1 MAHPCDICGPILK
14 GILHP
19 DEHQETHRGLKPYT
33 CEACG
38 RQFLFCTNFHQRQK
52 QYSAEKSLRRDKG
65 KTSFMKNR
73 RVHEEPHL
81 SEKPF
86 ICDEEQNN
94 FQAGL
99 GSHQQKATHSKRKTK
114 SIESVGRLSY
124 FPANSDTVKAS
135 RMRPVGSAYVS
146 AQSTDLSKRILTQ
159 F

>member
-1 MAHPCDICGPILK
+1 MWSGGRGGTRAEHSCRSITWSSCKAGSFIQMAHPCDICGPILK

-114 SIESVGRLSY
+114 SIESVEAFHIGQ
-124 FPANSDTVKAS
+124 NT
-135 RMRPVGSAYVS
+135 
-146 AQSTDLSKRILTQ
+146 
-159 F
+159 